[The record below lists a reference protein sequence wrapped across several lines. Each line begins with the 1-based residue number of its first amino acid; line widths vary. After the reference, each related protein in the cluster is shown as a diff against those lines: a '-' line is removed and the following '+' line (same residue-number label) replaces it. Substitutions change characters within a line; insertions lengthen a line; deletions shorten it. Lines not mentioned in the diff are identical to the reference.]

1 MSPRTGDNLPE
12 NDTADNVAQ
21 DHSHH
26 EGAAHRGCCAA
37 YPLKIELDKYAGVK
51 STIIFTGTESP
62 RELVQKISDL
72 QRQHDNRLSALEKM
86 NSDLEQRVS
95 ELED

>member
-1 MSPRTGDNLPE
+1 MS
-12 NDTADNVAQ
+12 
-21 DHSHH
+21 
-26 EGAAHRGCCAA
+26 
-37 YPLKIELDKYAGVK
+37 KYAGVK
-51 STIIFTGTESP
+51 STIIFTGTEGP

-72 QRQHDNRLSALEKM
+72 QRQHDNRLTALEKM